1 MLNATVLTDVT
12 RIQFPRI
19 SRANN
24 NREKKKGFTKNI
36 SLSRSFRTVK

>member
-24 NREKKKGFTKNI
+24 HRKKQDSQKI
-36 SLSRSFRTVK
+36 FRYPDHLEL